1 MNLPV
6 WFHEDPNI
14 LHVGTEENRCY
25 YIPFRKDPKDRMIM
39 LSGSDWDF
47 KWYQNYLEVPQSF
60 TTGCTDGFGRISV
73 PSCVNMLGYEPHQ
86 YANVRGPIPFDPP
99 FVPQENPCG
108 AYVKRFTLHKG
119 IERYYLIFEGVDS
132 CFYLWVNDQIAG
144 YSQVS
149 HSTSEFDITDKLKDG
164 ENVISILVFKWCDGT
179 YLEDQDKLRMSGN
192 FRDVYML
199 RRPDNHIHDYHV
211 KVTMEENF
219 SRATLEVKLF
229 RRGNPQ
235 TVKYRLIAPDG
246 SMVSKEQTKDNFT
259 INVNQPLLWNAET
272 PYLYRLVL
280 EIPEETIEQE
290 VGFRK
295 VEIRDGVL
303 YFNGQNITLKG
314 VNRHD
319 SDPFTGYSISPSQLL
334 KDLKLMK
341 EHNFNAIRTSHYPN
355 APWAYALYNEL
366 GFYVMDEAD
375 LETHNT
381 ELLYAGGRSNY
392 NYKDEI
398 ITSTSFGLLCSDPR
412 YENAIMDRIQRL
424 VSRDRNQCCV
434 FMWSLG
440 NESGYGCN
448 MEKAA
453 QWIKSQDPEYLIHY
467 ESSIYAMPDHENDLS
482 NIDVYSRMYMP
493 VQESEEYCLQKKP
506 RPLVLCEYS
515 HAMGN
520 GPGDLE
526 DYFRLFY
533 KYDNFMGG
541 FVWEWCD
548 HSVYQGK
555 ATGGKNKFFYGGDFG
570 EFPVEKNFCLDG
582 LVSPDRKPHTGL
594 KEYKNVARP
603 LRATYEN
610 GCIFLTNTMDF
621 SNVADILRIRWELS
635 VNHRVASYGVVED
648 FSLRPHEVRQLE
660 LDLGKW
666 QEEMGYV
673 SLMLRYEQKL
683 ATQMLPVGFERGFD
697 QILLN
702 KPAIILCTACR
713 EKAEVLQEGRKLYV
727 CGRDYSYRFD
737 LWHGVPDEIVVKGRN
752 ILSEPMRYNFWRA
765 PADNDRKIAAQW
777 YAAGYDRLKIRVYNH
792 EIFTDQ
798 EGTHVGFHF
807 GAAGVFLQNALK
819 VQAEYTIGDGGTL
832 RIQMRGCRDL
842 QFPYLPRFGIRVT
855 LPEEF
860 EQVSYIGYGPY
871 ESYVDKHRASWFGYF
886 HALVDDLHVDYI
898 MPQENGGH
906 WGCDNLEL
914 SDGKRR
920 IEVTGRSF
928 TFHVS
933 HYSQEQLEA
942 AKHNFELEKEN
953 KTFLSIDGRMSGLGS
968 GSCGPFL
975 MEKYQVYERN
985 PIMDVCIKFG

>member
-1 MNLPV
+1 M
-6 WFHEDPNI
+6 
-14 LHVGTEENRCY
+14 
-25 YIPFRKDPKDRMIM
+25 
-39 LSGSDWDF
+39 
-47 KWYQNYLEVPQSF
+47 
-60 TTGCTDGFGRISV
+60 
-73 PSCVNMLGYEPHQ
+73 
-86 YANVRGPIPFDPP
+86 
-99 FVPQENPCG
+99 
-108 AYVKRFTLHKG
+108 
-119 IERYYLIFEGVDS
+119 
-132 CFYLWVNDQIAG
+132 
-144 YSQVS
+144 
-149 HSTSEFDITDKLKDG
+149 
-164 ENVISILVFKWCDGT
+164 
-179 YLEDQDKLRMSGN
+179 
-192 FRDVYML
+192 
-199 RRPDNHIHDYHV
+199 
-211 KVTMEENF
+211 
-219 SRATLEVKLF
+219 
-229 RRGNPQ
+229 
-235 TVKYRLIAPDG
+235 
-246 SMVSKEQTKDNFT
+246 
-259 INVNQPLLWNAET
+259 
-272 PYLYRLVL
+272 
-280 EIPEETIEQE
+280 
-290 VGFRK
+290 
-295 VEIRDGVL
+295 
-303 YFNGQNITLKG
+303 
-314 VNRHD
+314 
-319 SDPFTGYSISPSQLL
+319 
-334 KDLKLMK
+334 
-341 EHNFNAIRTSHYPN
+341 
-355 APWAYALYNEL
+355 
-366 GFYVMDEAD
+366 
-375 LETHNT
+375 
-381 ELLYAGGRSNY
+381 
-392 NYKDEI
+392 
-398 ITSTSFGLLCSDPR
+398 
-412 YENAIMDRIQRL
+412 
-424 VSRDRNQCCV
+424 
-434 FMWSLG
+434 
-440 NESGYGCN
+440 
-448 MEKAA
+448 
-453 QWIKSQDPEYLIHY
+453 
-467 ESSIYAMPDHENDLS
+467 
-482 NIDVYSRMYMP
+482 
-493 VQESEEYCLQKKP
+493 
-506 RPLVLCEYS
+506 
-515 HAMGN
+515 
-520 GPGDLE
+520 
-526 DYFRLFY
+526 
-533 KYDNFMGG
+533 
-541 FVWEWCD
+541 
-548 HSVYQGK
+548 
-555 ATGGKNKFFYGGDFG
+555 
-570 EFPVEKNFCLDG
+570 DG